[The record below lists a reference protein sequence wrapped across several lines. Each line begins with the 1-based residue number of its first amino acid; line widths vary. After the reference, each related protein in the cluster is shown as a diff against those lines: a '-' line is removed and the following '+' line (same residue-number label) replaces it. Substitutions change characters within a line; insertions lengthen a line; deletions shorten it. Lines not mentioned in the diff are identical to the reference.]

1 MNTERDKF
9 LTEAIGEKPYR
20 RFFVS
25 TDRQGGSGDGYYA
38 KDGVKNDF
46 STWPGFG
53 KLWEWAQQ
61 QEWWCDFSV
70 RLICFSGL
78 GKYIH
83 PDRFANAIYAY
94 LKHKEN
100 P

>member
-1 MNTERDKF
+1 MIRV
-9 LTEAIGEKPYR
+9 AQGE
-20 RFFVS
+20 
-25 TDRQGGSGDGYYA
+25 
-38 KDGVKNDF
+38 
-46 STWPGFG
+46 
-53 KLWEWAQQ
+53 LLEWAQE